1 MEEHMSEHTIVPDP
15 SPLGAEPEITHTD
28 TKKKTKGN
36 KKKDRIR
43 AAWIS
48 FASRILAQFIGAAA
62 SVVLGLLVVRH
73 YTTAVDSKA
82 IRTAS
87 SRSLAARPGPPT
99 RISASPGTI
108 ALAVLPLKDFSP
120 GRPPQ
125 ALADALTEALVTDLA
140 RIDGLRVTSRT
151 SSMRYK
157 DTNKS
162 LREIAEELGVDVV
175 VEGSVVQADGIV
187 RITAQLIEASTDE
200 HLWAQSFDRPVG
212 DALGL
217 EAEVATAIA
226 RRVGFTLAPPPA
238 RPMPASLTADQGLR

>member
-1 MEEHMSEHTIVPDP
+1 
-15 SPLGAEPEITHTD
+15 
-28 TKKKTKGN
+28 
-36 KKKDRIR
+36 
-43 AAWIS
+43 
-48 FASRILAQFIGAAA
+48 
-62 SVVLGLLVVRH
+62 
-73 YTTAVDSKA
+73 
-82 IRTAS
+82 
-87 SRSLAARPGPPT
+87 
-99 RISASPGTI
+99 
-108 ALAVLPLKDFSP
+108 VLPLKDFSP

-125 ALADALTEALVTDLA
+125 ALADALTETLITDLA

-212 DALGL
+212 DVLGL

-226 RRVGFTLAPPPA
+226 RRVGLTLAPAPA
-238 RPMPASLTADQGLR
+238 RPMPASLTADAGLR